1 MVILKSEKIPS
12 NLYGFRS
19 SVLGISADRIL
30 TIAIFSLVA
39 FIISRYYIPI
49 SLVILAFGII
59 LALSSRNGRQPL
71 LYYISAFSWKISGKN
86 ITVESGFEISERAFT
101 VITEG
106 KRKAAIIS
114 ITSDEIYD
122 LNEQDSLTVTGQI
135 NNLLQSDLEINLA
148 IISVPVERL
157 KVDSLDK
164 DTDEFQYYTMVN
176 DAIGS
181 TMSHMV
187 YLILSNPGSSSSV
200 PPTDEK
206 IKTVI
211 GFLQSAGCSVRT
223 KISRKEVSDL
233 FYSLT

>member
-1 MVILKSEKIPS
+1 MVILRSEKIPS

-49 SLVILAFGII
+49 SLVVLACGFI

-71 LYYISAFSWKISGKN
+71 LYYISAFSWKVSGKN
-86 ITVESGFEISERAFT
+86 IIVETGFEVSERSFT
-101 VITEG
+101 VISEG
-106 KRKAAIIS
+106 KRKAVILS
-114 ITSDEIYD
+114 ITSEEIYD
-122 LNEQDSLTVTGQI
+122 LNEQDSFNVAGQI
-135 NNLLQSDLEINLA
+135 NNLLQSDLEIKLA
-148 IISVPVERL
+148 IISVPAEKL
-157 KVDSLDK
+157 KVDSFEK

-176 DAIGS
+176 DALGS
-181 TMSHMV
+181 TMFHRV
-187 YLILSNPGSSSSV
+187 YMILANSGPSSSV
-200 PPTDEK
+200 SPTDEK
-206 IKTVI
+206 IKAVI

-223 KISRKEVSDL
+223 KVSREEVSDL

>member
-1 MVILKSEKIPS
+1 MVILRSEKIPS

-49 SLVILAFGII
+49 SLVILACGII

-106 KRKAAIIS
+106 KLQQEHTRIFNCK
-114 ITSDEIYD
+114 IYA
-122 LNEQDSLTVTGQI
+122 
-135 NNLLQSDLEINLA
+135 NNCEEWEKSCLE
-148 IISVPVERL
+148 
-157 KVDSLDK
+157 K
-164 DTDEFQYYTMVN
+164 
-176 DAIGS
+176 
-181 TMSHMV
+181 
-187 YLILSNPGSSSSV
+187 
-200 PPTDEK
+200 
-206 IKTVI
+206 
-211 GFLQSAGCSVRT
+211 
-223 KISRKEVSDL
+223 
-233 FYSLT
+233 